1 MKYDIEISGEIGWWP
16 NTSGNIRA
24 KLSEAKGKPV
34 AVRIA
39 SPGGSVADALDI
51 FQQFRD
57 HGQVT
62 AYLYGPVASAA
73 TIIAMGAAKVVMS
86 RYSLFLV
93 HKVRSWTDQW
103 GYFNADEITALIDAL
118 KKQQD
123 GNDKFD
129 NVLVAMYCN
138 KTGKSAPEIKSLL
151 SEDKW
156 MSAEEAK
163 EWGFIDEVSD
173 DGKPVRI
180 DSHVNDAL
188 EMLGLPRINDR
199 KTNLTD
205 EIARLARQLV
215 ALVKGRDDDE
225 AETIEAT
232 NPTNTNTNTNTIMT
246 DQYASINTLLGI
258 DGLETS
264 ADGSVQ
270 LTAAQLGTINS
281 RLAEAGEELRQARAE
296 IAALNAQIEALN
308 AQPGADD
315 KPQPDDEED
324 TTDYVDIALKATM
337 Y

>member
-16 NTSGNIRA
+16 NTSGYIRA
-24 KLSEAKGKPV
+24 KLAEAKGKPV

-39 SPGGSVADALDI
+39 SPGGSVTDALDI

-103 GYFNADEITALIDAL
+103 GYFNADEITELIDAL

-163 EWGFIDEVSD
+163 IWGFVDEVTD
-173 DGKPVRI
+173 DGKPVKI
-180 DSHVNDAL
+180 DSHVNDAF
-188 EMLGLPRINDR
+188 EMLGLPRVNDR

-205 EIARLARQLV
+205 ELAKLTRQLV
-215 ALVKGRDDDE
+215 ALIKGGE
-225 AETIEAT
+225 ENKETGKQDT
-232 NPTNTNTNTNTIMT
+232 TDTTNTNTNTIMT

-281 RLAEAGEELRQARAE
+281 RLAEAVEELRQAQAQ
-296 IAALNAQIEALN
+296 IDTLNDQIEALK

>member
-16 NTSGNIRA
+16 NTSAGIRA
-24 KLSEAKGKPV
+24 QLAEAKGKPV

-163 EWGFIDEVSD
+163 EWGFVDEVTD
-173 DGKPVRI
+173 DGKPVKI
-180 DSHVNDAL
+180 DSHVNDAF
-188 EMLGLPRINDR
+188 EMLGLPRVNDR

-205 EIARLARQLV
+205 ELAKLTRQLV
-215 ALVKGRDDDE
+215 ALIKGGE
-225 AETIEAT
+225 ENKETGKQDT
-232 NPTNTNTNTNTIMT
+232 TDTTNTNTNTIMT

-281 RLAEAGEELRQARAE
+281 RLAEAVEELRQARAD
-296 IAALNAQIEALN
+296 IDALNAQIEALK

-315 KPQPDDEED
+315 KPQPEDEED

>member
-16 NTSGNIRA
+16 NTSAGIRA
-24 KLSEAKGKPV
+24 QLAEAKGKPV

-39 SPGGSVADALDI
+39 SPGGSVTDALDI

-103 GYFNADEITALIDAL
+103 GYFNADEITELIDAL

-163 EWGFIDEVSD
+163 VWGFVDEVTD
-173 DGKPVRI
+173 DGKPVKI
-180 DSHVNDAL
+180 DSHVNDAF
-188 EMLGLPRINDR
+188 EMLGLPRVNDR

-205 EIARLARQLV
+205 ELAKLTRQLV
-215 ALVKGRDDDE
+215 ALIKGGE
-225 AETIEAT
+225 ENKETGKQDT
-232 NPTNTNTNTNTIMT
+232 TDTTNTNTNTIMT

-281 RLAEAGEELRQARAE
+281 RLAEAVEELRQARAQ
-296 IAALNAQIEALN
+296 IDALNAQIEALK

-315 KPQPDDEED
+315 KTQPEDEED

>member
-16 NTSGNIRA
+16 NTSAGIRA
-24 KLSEAKGKPV
+24 QLAEAKGKPV

-39 SPGGSVADALDI
+39 SPGGSVTDALDI

-93 HKVRSWTDQW
+93 HKVRSCTDQW

-163 EWGFIDEVSD
+163 VWGFVDEVTD
-173 DGKPVRI
+173 DGKPVKI
-180 DSHVNDAL
+180 DSHVNDAF
-188 EMLGLPRINDR
+188 EMLGLPRVNDR

-205 EIARLARQLV
+205 ELAKLTRQLV
-215 ALVKGRDDDE
+215 ALIKGGE
-225 AETIEAT
+225 ENKETGKQDT
-232 NPTNTNTNTNTIMT
+232 TDTTNTNTNTIMT

-281 RLAEAGEELRQARAE
+281 RLAEAGEELRQARAQ
-296 IAALNAQIEALN
+296 IDALNAQIEALK

-315 KPQPDDEED
+315 KTQPEDEED
-324 TTDYVDIALKATM
+324 TTDYVGIALKATM

>member
-16 NTSGNIRA
+16 NTSAGIRA
-24 KLSEAKGKPV
+24 QLAEVKGKPV

-39 SPGGSVADALDI
+39 SPGGSVTDALDI

-103 GYFNADEITALIDAL
+103 GYFNADEITELIDAL

-163 EWGFIDEVSD
+163 VWGFVDEVTD
-173 DGKPVRI
+173 DGKPVKI
-180 DSHVNDAL
+180 DSHVNDAF
-188 EMLGLPRINDR
+188 EMLGLPRVNDR

-205 EIARLARQLV
+205 ELAKLTRQLV
-215 ALVKGRDDDE
+215 ALIKGGE
-225 AETIEAT
+225 ENKETGKQDT
-232 NPTNTNTNTNTIMT
+232 TDTTNTNTNTIMT

-258 DGLETS
+258 NGLETS

-281 RLAEAGEELRQARAE
+281 RLAEAGEELRQARAQ
-296 IAALNAQIEALN
+296 IDTLNAQIEALK

-315 KPQPDDEED
+315 KTQPEDEED

>member
-16 NTSGNIRA
+16 NTSGYIRA
-24 KLSEAKGKPV
+24 QLAEAKGKPV

-39 SPGGSVADALDI
+39 SPGGSVTDALDI

-103 GYFNADEITALIDAL
+103 GYFNADEITELIDAL

-163 EWGFIDEVSD
+163 VWGFVDEVTD
-173 DGKPVRI
+173 DGKPVKI
-180 DSHVNDAL
+180 DSHVNDAF
-188 EMLGLPRINDR
+188 EMLGLPRVNDR

-205 EIARLARQLV
+205 ELAKLTRQFV
-215 ALVKGRDDDE
+215 ALIKGGE
-225 AETIEAT
+225 ENKETGKQDT
-232 NPTNTNTNTNTIMT
+232 TDTTNTNTNTIMT

-281 RLAEAGEELRQARAE
+281 RLAEAVEELRQARAE
-296 IAALNAQIEALN
+296 IDDLNAQIEALK

-315 KPQPDDEED
+315 KPQPEDEED

>member
-16 NTSGNIRA
+16 NTSGYIRA
-24 KLSEAKGKPV
+24 QLAEAKGKPV

-39 SPGGSVADALDI
+39 SPGGSVTDALDI

-103 GYFNADEITALIDAL
+103 GYFNADEITELIDAL

-163 EWGFIDEVSD
+163 EWGFVDEVTD
-173 DGKPVRI
+173 DGKPVKI
-180 DSHVNDAL
+180 DSHVNDAF
-188 EMLGLPRINDR
+188 EMLGLPRVNDR

-205 EIARLARQLV
+205 ELAKLTRQLV
-215 ALVKGRDDDE
+215 ALIKGGE
-225 AETIEAT
+225 ENKETGKQDT
-232 NPTNTNTNTNTIMT
+232 TDTTNTNTNTIMT

-281 RLAEAGEELRQARAE
+281 RLAEAVEGLRQARAQ
-296 IAALNAQIEALN
+296 IDALNAQIEALK

-315 KPQPDDEED
+315 KTQPEDEED

>member
-24 KLSEAKGKPV
+24 QLAGAKGKPV

-180 DSHVNDAL
+180 DSHVNDAF
-188 EMLGLPRINDR
+188 EMLGLPRVNDR

-205 EIARLARQLV
+205 ELAKLTRQLV
-215 ALVKGRDDDE
+215 ALIKGGE
-225 AETIEAT
+225 ENKETGKQDT
-232 NPTNTNTNTNTIMT
+232 TDTTNTNTNTIMT

-270 LTAAQLGTINS
+270 LTAAQLGTIDS
-281 RLAEAGEELRQARAE
+281 RLAEAVEELRQARAQ
-296 IAALNAQIEALN
+296 IAALNAQIEALK

-315 KPQPDDEED
+315 KTQLEDEED

>member
-16 NTSGNIRA
+16 NTSGYIRA
-24 KLSEAKGKPV
+24 QLAEAKGKPV

-39 SPGGSVADALDI
+39 SPGGSVTDALDI

-103 GYFNADEITALIDAL
+103 GYFNADEITELIDAL

-163 EWGFIDEVSD
+163 IWGFVDEVTD
-173 DGKPVRI
+173 DGKPVKI
-180 DSHVNDAL
+180 DSHVNDAF
-188 EMLGLPRINDR
+188 EMLGLPRVNDR

-205 EIARLARQLV
+205 ELAKLTRQLV
-215 ALVKGRDDDE
+215 ALIKGGE
-225 AETIEAT
+225 ENKETGKQDT
-232 NPTNTNTNTNTIMT
+232 TDTTNTNTNTIMT

-281 RLAEAGEELRQARAE
+281 RLAEAVEELRQAQAQ
-296 IAALNAQIEALN
+296 IDTLNDQIEALK

>member
-16 NTSGNIRA
+16 NTSGYIRA
-24 KLSEAKGKPV
+24 QLAEAKGKPV

-39 SPGGSVADALDI
+39 SPGGSVTDALDI

-163 EWGFIDEVSD
+163 VWGFVDEVSD
-173 DGKPVRI
+173 DGKPVKI
-180 DSHVNDAL
+180 DSHVNDAF
-188 EMLGLPRINDR
+188 EMLGLPRVNDR

-205 EIARLARQLV
+205 ELAKLTRQLV
-215 ALVKGRDDDE
+215 ALIKGGE
-225 AETIEAT
+225 ENKETGKQDT
-232 NPTNTNTNTNTIMT
+232 TDTTNTNTNTIMT

-281 RLAEAGEELRQARAE
+281 RLAEAVEELRQAQAQ
-296 IAALNAQIEALN
+296 IDTLNDQIEALKS
-308 AQPGADD
+308 QPGADD
-315 KPQPDDEED
+315 KTQPEDEED

>member
-16 NTSGNIRA
+16 NTSAGIRA
-24 KLSEAKGKPV
+24 QLAEAKGKPV

-39 SPGGSVADALDI
+39 SPGGSVTDALDI

-103 GYFNADEITALIDAL
+103 GYFNADEITELIDAL

-163 EWGFIDEVSD
+163 VWGFVDEVTD
-173 DGKPVRI
+173 DGKPVKI
-180 DSHVNDAL
+180 DSHVNDAF
-188 EMLGLPRINDR
+188 EMLGLPRVNDR

-205 EIARLARQLV
+205 ELAKLTRQLV
-215 ALVKGRDDDE
+215 ALIKGGE
-225 AETIEAT
+225 ENKETGKQDT
-232 NPTNTNTNTNTIMT
+232 TDTTNTNTNTIMT

-281 RLAEAGEELRQARAE
+281 RLAEAVEELRQARAQ
-296 IAALNAQIEALN
+296 IDALNAQIEALK

-315 KPQPDDEED
+315 KKQPEDEED

>member
-16 NTSGNIRA
+16 NTSAGIRA
-24 KLSEAKGKPV
+24 QLAEAKGKPV

-39 SPGGSVADALDI
+39 SPGGSVTDALDI

-163 EWGFIDEVSD
+163 VWGFVDEVTD
-173 DGKPVRI
+173 DGKP
-180 DSHVNDAL
+180 
-188 EMLGLPRINDR
+188 
-199 KTNLTD
+199 
-205 EIARLARQLV
+205 
-215 ALVKGRDDDE
+215 
-225 AETIEAT
+225 
-232 NPTNTNTNTNTIMT
+232 
-246 DQYASINTLLGI
+246 
-258 DGLETS
+258 TS
-264 ADGSVQ
+264 SQ
-270 LTAAQLGTINS
+270 S
-281 RLAEAGEELRQARAE
+281 
-296 IAALNAQIEALN
+296 
-308 AQPGADD
+308 
-315 KPQPDDEED
+315 
-324 TTDYVDIALKATM
+324 
-337 Y
+337 

>member
-16 NTSGNIRA
+16 NTSGYIRA
-24 KLSEAKGKPV
+24 QLAEAKGKPV

-39 SPGGSVADALDI
+39 SPGGSVTDALDI

-103 GYFNADEITALIDAL
+103 GYFNADEITELINAL

-180 DSHVNDAL
+180 DSHVNDAF
-188 EMLGLPRINDR
+188 EMLGLPRVNDR

-205 EIARLARQLV
+205 EIAKLTRQLV
-215 ALVKGRDDDE
+215 ALIKGGE
-225 AETIEAT
+225 ENKETGKQDT
-232 NPTNTNTNTNTIMT
+232 TDTTNTNTNTIMT

-281 RLAEAGEELRQARAE
+281 RLAEAVEELRQAQAQ
-296 IAALNAQIEALN
+296 IDTLNDQIEALK

-315 KPQPDDEED
+315 KTQPEDEED

>member
-16 NTSGNIRA
+16 NTSAGIRA
-24 KLSEAKGKPV
+24 QLAEAKGKPV

-39 SPGGSVADALDI
+39 SPGGSVTDALDI

-123 GNDKFD
+123 DNDKFD

-163 EWGFIDEVSD
+163 AWGFVDEVTD
-173 DGKPVRI
+173 DGKPVKI
-180 DSHVNDAL
+180 DSHVNDAF
-188 EMLGLPRINDR
+188 EMLGLPRVNDR

-205 EIARLARQLV
+205 ELAKLTRQLV
-215 ALVKGRDDDE
+215 ALIKGGE
-225 AETIEAT
+225 ENKETGKQDT
-232 NPTNTNTNTNTIMT
+232 TDTTNTNTNTIMT

-281 RLAEAGEELRQARAE
+281 RLAEAAEELRQARTE
-296 IAALNAQIEALN
+296 IDDLNAQIETLK

-315 KPQPDDEED
+315 KPLPEDEED

>member
-16 NTSGNIRA
+16 NTSGYIRA
-24 KLSEAKGKPV
+24 QLAEAKGKPV

-39 SPGGSVADALDI
+39 SPGGSVTDALDI

-163 EWGFIDEVSD
+163 EWGFVDEVTD
-173 DGKPVRI
+173 DGKPVKI
-180 DSHVNDAL
+180 DSHVNDAF
-188 EMLGLPRINDR
+188 EMLGLPRVNDR

-205 EIARLARQLV
+205 ELAKLTRQLV
-215 ALVKGRDDDE
+215 ALIKGGE
-225 AETIEAT
+225 ENKETGKQDT
-232 NPTNTNTNTNTIMT
+232 TDTTNTNTNTIMT

-281 RLAEAGEELRQARAE
+281 RLAEAVEELRQARAQ
-296 IAALNAQIEALN
+296 IDALNAQIEALK

-315 KPQPDDEED
+315 KKQPEDEED

>member
-16 NTSGNIRA
+16 NTSAGIRA
-24 KLSEAKGKPV
+24 QLAEAKGKPV

-39 SPGGSVADALDI
+39 SPGGSVTDALDI

-103 GYFNADEITALIDAL
+103 GYFNADEITELIDAL

-163 EWGFIDEVSD
+163 VWGFVDEVTD
-173 DGKPVRI
+173 DGKPVKI
-180 DSHVNDAL
+180 DSHVNDAF
-188 EMLGLPRINDR
+188 EMLGLPRVNDR

-205 EIARLARQLV
+205 ELAKLTRQLV
-215 ALVKGRDDDE
+215 ALIKGGE
-225 AETIEAT
+225 ENKETGKQDT
-232 NPTNTNTNTNTIMT
+232 TDTTNTNTNTIMT

-281 RLAEAGEELRQARAE
+281 RLAEAVEELRQAQAQ
-296 IAALNAQIEALN
+296 IDTLNDQIEALK

-315 KPQPDDEED
+315 KKQPEDEED

>member
-16 NTSGNIRA
+16 NTSAGIRA
-24 KLSEAKGKPV
+24 QLAEAKGKPV

-39 SPGGSVADALDI
+39 SPGGSVTDALDI

-103 GYFNADEITALIDAL
+103 GYFNADEITELIDAL

-163 EWGFIDEVSD
+163 EWGFVDEVTD
-173 DGKPVRI
+173 DGKPVKI
-180 DSHVNDAL
+180 DSHVNDAF
-188 EMLGLPRINDR
+188 EMLGLPRVNDR

-205 EIARLARQLV
+205 ELAKLTRQLV
-215 ALVKGRDDDE
+215 ALIKGGE
-225 AETIEAT
+225 ENKETGKQDT
-232 NPTNTNTNTNTIMT
+232 TDTTNTNTNTIMT

-264 ADGSVQ
+264 ADGSAQ

-281 RLAEAGEELRQARAE
+281 RLAEAVEGLRQARAE
-296 IAALNAQIEALN
+296 IDDLNAQIEALN

-315 KPQPDDEED
+315 KPQPEDEED

>member
-16 NTSGNIRA
+16 NTSAGIRA
-24 KLSEAKGKPV
+24 KLGEAKGKPV

-163 EWGFIDEVSD
+163 VWGFVDEVTD
-173 DGKPVRI
+173 DGKPVKI
-180 DSHVNDAL
+180 DSHVNDAF
-188 EMLGLPRINDR
+188 EMLGLPRVNDR

-205 EIARLARQLV
+205 ELAKLTRQLV
-215 ALVKGRDDDE
+215 ALIKGGE
-225 AETIEAT
+225 ENKETGKQDT
-232 NPTNTNTNTNTIMT
+232 TDTTNTNTNTIMT
-246 DQYASINTLLGI
+246 DQYANINTLLGI

-281 RLAEAGEELRQARAE
+281 RLAEAVEELRQARTE
-296 IAALNAQIEALN
+296 IDDLNAQIETLK

-315 KPQPDDEED
+315 KPLPEDEED

>member
-16 NTSGNIRA
+16 NTSGYIRA
-24 KLSEAKGKPV
+24 QLAEAKGKPV

-39 SPGGSVADALDI
+39 SPGGSVTDALDI

-123 GNDKFD
+123 DNDKFD

-163 EWGFIDEVSD
+163 AWGFVDEVTD
-173 DGKPVRI
+173 DGKPVKI
-180 DSHVNDAL
+180 DSHVNDAF
-188 EMLGLPRINDR
+188 EMLGLPRVNDR

-205 EIARLARQLV
+205 ELAKLTRQLV
-215 ALVKGRDDDE
+215 ALIKGGE
-225 AETIEAT
+225 ENKETGKQDT
-232 NPTNTNTNTNTIMT
+232 TDTTNTNTNTIMT

-281 RLAEAGEELRQARAE
+281 RLAEAAEELRQARTE
-296 IAALNAQIEALN
+296 IDDLNAQIETLK

-315 KPQPDDEED
+315 KPLPEDEED

>member
-16 NTSGNIRA
+16 NTSAGIRA
-24 KLSEAKGKPV
+24 QLAEAKGKPV

-39 SPGGSVADALDI
+39 SPGGSVTDALDI

-103 GYFNADEITALIDAL
+103 GYFNADEITELIDAL

-163 EWGFIDEVSD
+163 VWGFVDEVTD
-173 DGKPVRI
+173 DGKPVKI
-180 DSHVNDAL
+180 DSHVNDAF
-188 EMLGLPRINDR
+188 EMLGLPRVNDR

-205 EIARLARQLV
+205 ELAKLTRQLV
-215 ALVKGRDDDE
+215 ALIKGGE
-225 AETIEAT
+225 ENKETGKQDT
-232 NPTNTNTNTNTIMT
+232 TDTTNTNTNTIMT

-281 RLAEAGEELRQARAE
+281 RLAEAAEELRQARTE
-296 IAALNAQIEALN
+296 IDDLNAQIETLK

-315 KPQPDDEED
+315 KPLPEDEED